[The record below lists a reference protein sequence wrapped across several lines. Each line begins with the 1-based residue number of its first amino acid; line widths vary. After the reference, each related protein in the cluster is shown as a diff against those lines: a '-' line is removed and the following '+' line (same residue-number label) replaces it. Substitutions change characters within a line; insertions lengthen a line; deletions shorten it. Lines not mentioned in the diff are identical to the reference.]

1 MADYD
6 SGLPIRSE
14 VDGADERVHV
24 KIVDG
29 TTSPAINQTKVDDDN
44 NLHVEIHGNDPAGAD
59 KVIRVSEGTGAITP
73 DGVYDGISNTSPGN
87 IGLISSERATNP
99 GDSTQKFRLTGVQ
112 GTVNDEVHALDVALH
127 DEAGNPYSDTNPLPV
142 AVLNDETGDEIK
154 IFSQSLADLARHASE
169 TQDYTVS
176 ALKVLRLNK
185 VMASASGKVKVELKL
200 AGATVAV
207 KFNSTAEP
215 NVEFSF
221 NKPLSVAAAAKVEVV
236 FTNLDYQA
244 FACYSTILGLEV
256 PV

>member
-14 VDGADERVHV
+14 IDGSDERVHV

-44 NLHVEIHGNDPAGAD
+44 NLHVEIHGNDPAGD
-59 KVIRVSEGTGAITP
+59 DQVIRTSELGAITP
-73 DGVYDGISNTSPGN
+73 DGIYHSSDNTKPGN
-87 IGLISSERATNP
+87 IGLISSSRATSP
-99 GDSTQKFRLTGVQ
+99 SDSTQDFRLTGVQ
-112 GTVNDEVHALDVALH
+112 GSVDDEVHALDVALH
-127 DEAGNPYSDTNPLPV
+127 DEAGNPYSDTNPMPV
-142 AVLNDETGDEIK
+142 TILNDESGDEVVS
-154 IFSQSLADLARHASE
+154 FDASSVDLARHASE
-169 TQDYTVS
+169 TQEYTVT

-185 VMASASGKVKVELKL
+185 IMASASGKIKVELKV
-200 AGATVAV
+200 AGSVIAV
-207 KFNSTAEP
+207 KFNSTANP

-221 NKPLSVAAAAKVEVV
+221 NKPISVAAGAKVEVV

-256 PV
+256 PA